1 MKYTPEEEY
10 RLTGRLTGR
19 NAEDALDALASVE
32 TEREAAR
39 SIGSWAPS
47 FDEHAEELCDLAN
60 LATRYDLP
68 PEVKGRIEAAVNS
81 IRDRVFDKRLRYSDR
96 LLERA

>member
-1 MKYTPEEEY
+1 MNHTPEEEY
-10 RLTGRLTGR
+10 RLTGKLTGR
-19 NAEDALDALASVE
+19 NAEDALEALASVE
-32 TEREAAR
+32 TERMAAR

-68 PEVKGRIEAAVNS
+68 PEVKDRIEAAVNR
-81 IRDRVFDKRLRYSDR
+81 IRDSVFDRAVKYNDWFC
-96 LLERA
+96 ERA